1 MSDES
6 LVTSPFLE
14 ANVIASLLYSVG
26 TRLPSLK
33 SALDYPTSF
42 AKSAETSEAFELIS
56 NLNNTRKNMEMKLNS
71 PVKSLGEIESS
82 IVDYLPYLYKM
93 LWSLKAQPK
102 VMLQKATNFD
112 WRGSFTTND
121 NLFRMTI
128 FAYELNMCL
137 HALVSTTRFSFFM
150 FAHEVI
156 TYPLLSL

>member
-14 ANVIASLLYSVG
+14 ANVIGSLLYSVG

-42 AKSAETSEAFELIS
+42 AKSETPEAFELIS

-71 PVKSLGEIESS
+71 PIKSLGEIESS

-112 WRGSFTTND
+112 WRGSFTTNE

-137 HALVSTTRFSFFM
+137 HTLVCRLVFLFS
-150 FAHEVI
+150 
-156 TYPLLSL
+156 PCL